1 MYMFDM
7 LFVCGIQMIMLIMLC
22 KFKLGELCGVLLFDF
37 VSFDVVVL
45 LKVLLCISLLMLI
58 EVDVVSIDLVD
69 FV

>member
-1 MYMFDM
+1 
-7 LFVCGIQMIMLIMLC
+7 MIMLIMLC